1 MPIVPVGNCT
11 KPGCNRK
18 SISAP
23 KPRLRSHLVARLG
36 AGRPLPYRP
45 DLISFTSEA
54 AIPKPTFQNIARL
67 AGVGTATV
75 ERVLNG
81 RGGVRPG
88 LAEKVTAA
96 AEETPRSMK
105 TKRLCSKERCGHEDR
120 EPVRGVLKR

>member
-1 MPIVPVGNCT
+1 MQNRAATAKVFRRQSHACVLTWLPVL
-11 KPGCNRK
+11 
-18 SISAP
+18 A
-23 KPRLRSHLVARLG
+23 LDVL
-36 AGRPLPYRP
+36 LPYRP

-105 TKRLCSKERCGHEDR
+105 TQRLCSKKRCGHEDR